1 MNRTSIEGRI
11 IISDYNIL
19 FFLIFII
26 FLINILRTKL
36 NNCYRINKS
45 SNISI
50 IDLSSNNLSS
60 NNLTENLIDISN
72 NEIDELPSYSE
83 IYPSK

>member
-1 MNRTSIEGRI
+1 MNRTSVESRI
-11 IISDYNIL
+11 IITDYNIL
-19 FFLIFII
+19 IFLMFVI

-36 NNCYRINKS
+36 NNCCKINKS
-45 SNISI
+45 NIVSI

>member
-1 MNRTSIEGRI
+1 MNRTLDESRI

-19 FFLIFII
+19 IFLIFII
-26 FLINILRTKL
+26 FLFNILRTKL
-36 NNCYRINKS
+36 NNCCKINKS
-45 SNISI
+45 NIVSI
-50 IDLSSNNLSS
+50 IDLSSNNLS
-60 NNLTENLIDISN
+60 ENLIDISN